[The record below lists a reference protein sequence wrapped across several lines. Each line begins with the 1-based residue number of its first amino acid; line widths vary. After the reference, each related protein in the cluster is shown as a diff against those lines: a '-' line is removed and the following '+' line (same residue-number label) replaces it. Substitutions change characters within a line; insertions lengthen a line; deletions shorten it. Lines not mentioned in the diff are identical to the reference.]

1 MQLNHLKKL
10 VIGALEDRKALN
22 IKVLDVRG
30 ISDVTDLFVIAS
42 GTSSRHVK
50 SLADA
55 VVDQAKQK
63 GCRPLGLEG
72 EREGEWVLIDL
83 GDVVVHVMLPQTRD
97 FYNLE
102 KLWSDAL
109 QGRSNVARGRKP
121 GATAVQE
128 RTHVARGKT
137 AHTGAKAKPKTPS
150 AKTPSKPKTKTGVKP
165 RTKSNRV

>member
-10 VIGALEDRKALN
+10 VIGALEDRKALD

-50 SLADA
+50 SLAGA

-63 GCRPLGLEG
+63 GCRPLGMEG

-102 KLWSDAL
+102 KLWGTAVP
-109 QGRSNVARGRKP
+109 GRAPVARG
-121 GATAVQE
+121 ATRA
-128 RTHVARGKT
+128 KT
-137 AHTGAKAKPKTPS
+137 ARTVSTTKSKTTQSPKAQTSKVKPSTKPAAKA
-150 AKTPSKPKTKTGVKP
+150 
-165 RTKSNRV
+165 RTKSKRV